1 MANNNKNAT
10 LKPRSINLLDIQEE
24 LFSPEPTL
32 AAGDPES
39 LGGGVVV
46 NYTGYQK
53 CFMTPCIKMFY
64 SALLVSPSIFPSLST
79 HCELIRA

>member
-1 MANNNKNAT
+1 MTKGDVCFLPSFPNYEHYRCVISSEMANNNKNAT

-46 NYTGYQK
+46 NYTGDQK
-53 CFMTPCIKMFY
+53 CFT
-64 SALLVSPSIFPSLST
+64 L
-79 HCELIRA
+79 